1 MKNTDVATT
10 SRVASLFARKL
21 IVHLGTADTDRN
33 GLNTSAGAEAQGAN
47 RYQRGKYYFSEA
59 KRISTKD
66 GCSLNWD
73 KYEVAGVA
81 HEYAKMAAA
90 GAKNTL
96 LSKTKIL
103 SHRLNSLFLLTYLSD
118 RYLKCFYRHRT
129 YKDCIL

>member
-1 MKNTDVATT
+1 M
-10 SRVASLFARKL
+10 
-21 IVHLGTADTDRN
+21 GTADTDRN

-90 GAKNTL
+90 EQNTL

-103 SHRLNSLFLLTYLSD
+103 SHRLNMLIFV
-118 RYLKCFYRHRT
+118 
-129 YKDCIL
+129 

>member
-1 MKNTDVATT
+1 MDVAYPYGLKNTDVATT

-90 GAKNTL
+90 GAK
-96 LSKTKIL
+96 IL
-103 SHRLNSLFLLTYLSD
+103 Y
-118 RYLKCFYRHRT
+118 
-129 YKDCIL
+129 